1 MRGGKGEGRHYNIHR
16 ELYEERVGIVT
27 YTGRLYEERV
37 GIVTYTGRFY
47 EEREGGGE
55 AL

>member
-1 MRGGKGEGRHYNIHR
+1 MSSFSYPFPHPSTRARSLPVPRGRMATCGE
-16 ELYEERVGIVT
+16 
-27 YTGRLYEERV
+27 LYEERV

-47 EEREGGGE
+47 EEREGGE